1 MLKDLSISTLIAG
14 LMAVLVSYS
23 GPLAIF
29 FQAAQNAG
37 ISTEMMTS
45 WVWAISI
52 GAALTGII
60 LSLWFRIPV
69 ITAWSAPGTVLLVTL
84 FPELSINEAVAAYIT
99 AAVIIFL
106 IGITGLFD
114 KVVQMIPKGVAAAMM
129 AGILFDF
136 GLGAFRALDS
146 VPLVTTAMIV
156 GFVLFK
162 FVSRAYFLV
171 LMVGLGILLSL
182 TAMDANLGQV
192 TLKLATPVLIVPEW
206 SWSSTLGLALPLVI
220 VSLTGQFLPGFAILK
235 ASGYTF
241 ASRPIISLLSLVS
254 IPTAFFGGITTVIA
268 AITASICTSP
278 DAHENPDKRYWSGV
292 ANGVFYLI
300 GGIFAGTIVLFFTSF
315 PGEMIAIIAGLA
327 LLGAISNSLSSAL
340 EDKEHLDASLIT
352 FMATA
357 SGVSLFGIGSAFWGV
372 VLGSLVYAINH
383 LLRNRR
389 EQRAQAATSGREKQA

>member
-1 MLKDLSISTLIAG
+1 
-14 LMAVLVSYS
+14 
-23 GPLAIF
+23 
-29 FQAAQNAG
+29 
-37 ISTEMMTS
+37 
-45 WVWAISI
+45 
-52 GAALTGII
+52 
-60 LSLWFRIPV
+60 
-69 ITAWSAPGTVLLVTL
+69 VLLVTL

-146 VPLVTTAMIV
+146 VPLVTTVMIV

-372 VLGSLVYAINH
+372 VLGSVVYAINH

>member
-372 VLGSLVYAINH
+372 VLGSVVYAINH

>member
-1 MLKDLSISTLIAG
+1 MLKDLSISTIIAG

-37 ISTEMMTS
+37 ISVEMMTS

-52 GAALTGII
+52 GAAVTGIA
-60 LSLWFRIPV
+60 LSLWFKIPV

-114 KVVQMIPKGVAAAMM
+114 KVVQIIPKGVAAAMM

-146 VPLVTTAMIV
+146 VPLVTSVMIF

-162 FVSRAYFLV
+162 FLSRAYFLV
-171 LMVGLGILLSL
+171 LMVVLGVVLSV
-182 TAMDANLGQV
+182 TALDANLSQ
-192 TLKLATPVLIVPEW
+192 LEWRLASPILIMPEW

-220 VSLTGQFLPGFAILK
+220 VSLTGQFLPGFTILK
-235 ASGYTF
+235 ASGYSF
-241 ASRPIISLLSLVS
+241 ASRPIVSMLSLVS

-278 DAHENPDKRYWSGV
+278 DAHENPDKRYWAGV

-300 GGIFAGTIVLFFTSF
+300 GGILAGSIVLFFTSF
-315 PGEMIAIIAGLA
+315 PSEMIAIIAGLA
-327 LLGAISNSLSSAL
+327 LLGAISNSLSAAL
-340 EDKEHLDASLIT
+340 EDKAHLDASLIT

-357 SGVSLFGIGSAFWGV
+357 SGVSIFGIGSAFWGV
-372 VLGSLVYAINH
+372 VLGSAVYA
-383 LLRNRR
+383 LQGVLRARQAR
-389 EQRAQAATSGREKQA
+389 LEEAVSQR

>member
-1 MLKDLSISTLIAG
+1 MLRDLSLSTIIAG

-37 ISTEMMTS
+37 ISVEMMTS

-52 GAALTGII
+52 GAAVTGIA

-84 FPELSINEAVAAYIT
+84 FPALSINEAVAAYIT

-114 KVVQMIPKGVAAAMM
+114 RVVQMIPKGVAAAMM

-146 VPLVTTAMIV
+146 VPLVTSVMIL

-171 LMVGLGILLSL
+171 LMVVLGVVLSV
-182 TAMDANLGQV
+182 TALDANLSQLEWRLASP
-192 TLKLATPVLIVPEW
+192 TLIMPEW

-220 VSLTGQFLPGFAILK
+220 VSLTGQFLPGFTILK
-235 ASGYTF
+235 ASGYRF
-241 ASRPIISLLSLVS
+241 ASRPIVSMLSLVS

-278 DAHENPDKRYWSGV
+278 DAHENPNKRYWAGV

-300 GGIFAGTIVLFFTSF
+300 GGILAGSIVLFFTSF
-315 PGEMIAIIAGLA
+315 PSEMIAIIAGLA
-327 LLGAISNSLSSAL
+327 LLGAISNSLSAAL
-340 EDKEHLDASLIT
+340 EDKAHLDASLIT

-357 SGVSLFGIGSAFWGV
+357 SGVSIFGIGSAFWGV
-372 VLGSLVYAINH
+372 VLGSLAYGLANV
-383 LLRNRR
+383 LRARD
-389 EQRAQAATSGREKQA
+389 AATGGVTDSR

>member
-1 MLKDLSISTLIAG
+1 
-14 LMAVLVSYS
+14 V
-23 GPLAIF
+23 
-29 FQAAQNAG
+29 
-37 ISTEMMTS
+37 
-45 WVWAISI
+45 
-52 GAALTGII
+52 TGIA
-60 LSLWFRIPV
+60 LSLWFKIPV

-84 FPELSINEAVAAYIT
+84 FPQLSINEAVAAYIT

-114 KVVQMIPKGVAAAMM
+114 RVVQMIPKGVAAAMM

-146 VPLVTTAMIV
+146 VPLVTSVMIL

-171 LMVGLGILLSL
+171 LMVVLGVVLSV
-182 TAMDANLGQV
+182 TALDANLSQ
-192 TLKLATPVLIVPEW
+192 LEWRLASPMLIMPAW

-220 VSLTGQFLPGFAILK
+220 VSLTGQFLPGFTILK
-235 ASGYTF
+235 ASGYSF
-241 ASRPIISLLSLVS
+241 ASRPIVSMLSLVS

-278 DAHENPDKRYWSGV
+278 DAHENPDKRYWAGV

-300 GGIFAGTIVLFFTSF
+300 GGILAGSIVLFFTSF
-315 PGEMIAIIAGLA
+315 PSEMIAIIAGLA
-327 LLGAISNSLSSAL
+327 LLGAISNSLTAAL
-340 EDKEHLDASLIT
+340 EDKAHLDASLIT

-357 SGVSLFGIGSAFWGV
+357 SGISILGVGSAFWGI
-372 VLGSLVYAINH
+372 VLGSAVYALQS
-383 LLRNRR
+383 LLRMRQEHKKPVANNP
-389 EQRAQAATSGREKQA
+389 